1 MFFEPPNNVD
11 DNDNLDDAD
20 LGGVDLDNVD
30 DDDDLD
36 DVDFDDN
43 DVDDVDDDDDLDNNV
58 CGVCKILTTTTWPE
72 NSV

>member
-11 DNDNLDDAD
+11 DNDNLDDVD
-20 LGGVDLDNVD
+20 FGGVDLDNVD

-36 DVDFDDN
+36 D
-43 DVDDVDDDDDLDNNV
+43 NV

>member
-11 DNDNLDDAD
+11 DNDNIEDA
-20 LGGVDLDNVD
+20 
-30 DDDDLD
+30 DLD
-36 DVDFDDN
+36 DVDFGGVDL
-43 DVDDVDDDDDLDNNV
+43 DDVDDDDDLDDNV

>member
-20 LGGVDLDNVD
+20 LDDVDFGGVDLDNVD

-36 DVDFDDN
+36 D
-43 DVDDVDDDDDLDNNV
+43 NV